1 MNRSTILLA
10 LLIGTFSWALSGC
23 GGGSGGGS
31 GKTYAGAMPIGDYV
45 AVTLKE
51 ANHTL
56 TYHNYTTGESFGPI
70 SYSKLTTGNGG
81 FQNIYQTETFT
92 REGKQCYADFV
103 IMKDVALSFLLFDA
117 SLDQPVDWPVYA
129 LNRRTVDMNDY
140 KGRAY
145 NWLKCEIV
153 ESGGSSDQGNF
164 ECGFAAFDT
173 DTTGRM
179 YGASYNRRAEEVDT
193 SQAIKT
199 INASGI
205 GTSSFTYNSNLLANT
220 YGDLTLIGTPSGD
233 FALDFG
239 AGNGAGF
246 AVRQGASKD
255 WNSNYNGNYLAMVYK
270 NGSDVSAEYRT
281 PRYLMKPMRVT
292 LSGGVSGNIVVAEL
306 EGTEHINSSLTSLA
320 DFTRGPIAEQTVT
333 ASFQAISNCGDA
345 TSGTVRGAYQCHGSF
360 IYSNEAGSQ
369 LVNIFSDPNGRFI
382 FFNAF
387 IKEGADNITY
397 FFGFGIKDPYYQPQ

>member
-70 SYSKLTTGNGG
+70 SYSKLTTGTGG

-92 REGKQCYADFV
+92 REGKQYYADFV

-129 LNRRTVDMNDY
+129 FYRRAVDMNDY

-145 NWLKCEIV
+145 NWLKCEI
-153 ESGGSSDQGNF
+153 EENGGSSDQGNF

-173 DTTGRM
+173 DTTGLM
-179 YGASYNRRAEEVDT
+179 YGASYNRRAAGDP
-193 SQAIKT
+193 IKT

-205 GTSSFTYNSNLLANT
+205 GTSSFTYDPALVANK

-233 FALDFG
+233 FVLDFG
-239 AGNGAGF
+239 ANNGAGF

-270 NGSDVSAEYRT
+270 NGNAVSADYQT

-292 LSGGVSGNIVVAEL
+292 LNNSTIVVAEL
-306 EGTEHINSSLTSLA
+306 EGTEETEVYINNAPLTSLE
-320 DFTRGPIAEQTVT
+320 DFTRGPIAGETVT
-333 ASFQAISNCGDA
+333 KSFQSR
-345 TSGTVRGAYQCHGSF
+345 SGCDSASSPTVQQAYQCHGSF
-360 IYSNEAGSQ
+360 IYNNETGSQ

-387 IKEGADNITY
+387 IEEGAKITY

>member
-117 SLDQPVDWPVYA
+117 AEDTPLDWPVYA
-129 LNRRTVDMNDY
+129 FNRRAVDMNDY

-145 NWLKCEIV
+145 NWLKCEIE

-173 DTTGRM
+173 DAPGRI
-179 YGASYNRRAEEVDT
+179 YGASYNRRAEEVDPN
-193 SQAIKT
+193 QAIKT
-199 INASGI
+199 INESGI
-205 GTSSFTYNSNLLANT
+205 GASSFTYDSNLVANT
-220 YGDLTLIGTPSGD
+220 SGDLTLIGTPSGD

-239 AGNGAGF
+239 ANNGAGF
-246 AVRQGASKD
+246 AVRQATSKD
-255 WNSNYNGNYLAMVYK
+255 WSSNYNGNYLAMVYK
-270 NGSDVSAEYRT
+270 NGSAVGPEYRT
-281 PRYLMKPMRVT
+281 PQYLMKPMRVT
-292 LSGGVSGNIVVAEL
+292 LNNSTIVVAEL
-306 EGTEHINSSLTSLA
+306 EGTEETEVYINNAPLTSLE
-320 DFTRGPIAEQTVT
+320 DFTRGPIAGETVT
-333 ASFQAISNCGDA
+333 KSFQSHSAS
-345 TSGTVRGAYQCHGSF
+345 SPTVQQAYQCHGSF
-360 IYSNEAGSQ
+360 IYSDATGSQ

-387 IKEGADNITY
+387 IEEGAKITY

>member
-1 MNRSTILLA
+1 M
-10 LLIGTFSWALSGC
+10 
-23 GGGSGGGS
+23 
-31 GKTYAGAMPIGDYV
+31 
-45 AVTLKE
+45 TLKE

-70 SYSKLTTGNGG
+70 SYSKLTTGTGG

-129 LNRRTVDMNDY
+129 FNRRAVDMNDY

-145 NWLKCEIV
+145 NWLKCEN
-153 ESGGSSDQGNF
+153 EENGGSSDQGNF

-173 DTTGRM
+173 DTTGLM
-179 YGASYNRRAEEVDT
+179 YGASYNRRAAVDP
-193 SQAIKT
+193 IKT
-199 INASGI
+199 INESGI
-205 GTSSFTYNSNLLANT
+205 GTSSFTYDPALVANK
-220 YGDLTLIGTPSGD
+220 YGDLTLIGTSSGD
-233 FALDFG
+233 FVLDFG

-270 NGSDVSAEYRT
+270 NGNAVGSAYRT

-292 LSGGVSGNIVVAEL
+292 LSGGGSGNIVVAEL
-306 EGTEHINSSLTSLA
+306 EGTEVYINNAPLTSLE
-320 DFTRGPIAEQTVT
+320 DFTRGPIAGETVT
-333 ASFQAISNCGDA
+333 KSFQSLSSCGSA
-345 TSGTVRGAYQCHGSF
+345 SSPTVQQAYQCHGSF
-360 IYSNEAGSQ
+360 IYNNETGSQ

-387 IKEGADNITY
+387 IEETY

>member
-45 AVTLKE
+45 AVTVNE
-51 ANHTL
+51 TNQTL

-92 REGKQCYADFV
+92 REGNQCYADFV

-145 NWLKCEIV
+145 NWLKCEID
-153 ESGGSSDQGNF
+153 ETSNQGNF

-173 DTTGRM
+173 DNTGLM
-179 YGASYNRRAEEVDT
+179 YGASYNRRAAADP
-193 SQAIKT
+193 IKT

-205 GTSSFTYNSNLLANT
+205 GTSSFTYNSNLVANT

-239 AGNGAGF
+239 PGNGAGF

-270 NGSDVSAEYRT
+270 NGSAVVESYQT
-281 PRYLMKPMRVT
+281 PRFLMKPMRVT

-306 EGTEHINSSLTSLA
+306 EGTEHINGSLTSLV
-320 DFTRGPIAEQTVT
+320 DFTNGPIAGEKVTESFRKLSSCDSVSVSSPTVKE
-333 ASFQAISNCGDA
+333 
-345 TSGTVRGAYQCHGSF
+345 AYKCHGSF
-360 IYSNEAGSQ
+360 IYNYNNETGSQ

-387 IKEGADNITY
+387 IEEGTETTY